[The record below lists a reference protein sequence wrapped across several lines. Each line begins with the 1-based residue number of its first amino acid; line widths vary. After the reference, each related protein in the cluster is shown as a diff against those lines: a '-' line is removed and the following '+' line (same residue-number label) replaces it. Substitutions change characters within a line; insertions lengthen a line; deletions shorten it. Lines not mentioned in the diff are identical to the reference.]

1 MSSDFRVFHALRKG
15 ASPMEATTLRN
26 EIKDALRR
34 IVPDLNVVMT
44 SGEDDF
50 NENMARLGGWDAWEH
65 DVATGIRYDDRQ
77 PRFHAII
84 LSDSEFGKATAS
96 IARQALT
103 SNKLVMFYDSRTTD
117 LNRVSEIITLDEH
130 NWKTGWCAH
139 LL

>member
-1 MSSDFRVFHALRKG
+1 
-15 ASPMEATTLRN
+15 MEAQTLRN
-26 EIKDALRR
+26 EIRNALRR

-84 LSDSEFGKATAS
+84 LTDSEFGKATAS

-103 SNKLVMFYDSRTTD
+103 ANKLVMFYDSRTAE
-117 LNRVSEIITLDEH
+117 LNRVAEIITLDEH

>member
-15 ASPMEATTLRN
+15 ASTMEADTLRN
-26 EIKDALRR
+26 EIRNALRR

-44 SGEDDF
+44 SAEQDF

-84 LSDSEFGKATAS
+84 ITDSEFGKATAS

-103 SNKLVMFYDSRTTD
+103 ANKLVMFYDSRTAD
-117 LNRVSEIITLDEH
+117 LNRVAEIITLDEH

>member
-1 MSSDFRVFHALRKG
+1 
-15 ASPMEATTLRN
+15 MEATTLRN

-103 SNKLVMFYDSRTTD
+103 ANKLVMFYDSRTTE
-117 LNRVSEIITLDEH
+117 LGRVAEIITLDEH

>member
-15 ASPMEATTLRN
+15 ASPMEAQTLRA

-34 IVPDLNVVMT
+34 IVPDLNVVVT
-44 SGEDDF
+44 SAEEDF

-84 LSDSEFGKATAS
+84 ITDSEFGKATSS
-96 IARQALT
+96 IVRQALT
-103 SNKLVMFYDSRTTD
+103 ASKLVLFYDSNSTD
-117 LNRVSEIITLDEH
+117 LNRVEKVITLDEH